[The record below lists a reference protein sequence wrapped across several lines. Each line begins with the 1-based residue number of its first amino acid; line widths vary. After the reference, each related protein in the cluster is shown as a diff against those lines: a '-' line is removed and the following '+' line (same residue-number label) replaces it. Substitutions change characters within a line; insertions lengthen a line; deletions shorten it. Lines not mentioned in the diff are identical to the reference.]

1 MANAID
7 QRLILIVER
16 IERLLEERRGISDGI
31 RDVYAEA
38 KAVGY
43 DAKAI
48 RALIQ
53 RRAMKPDDR
62 AQADLVLETYE
73 AAIGMGDH
81 PQAVPIAALRP
92 DAAALALDM
101 LTAEVVALED
111 EAQASAL
118 VEHVL
123 ALLDLRAEIALLRS
137 QEADRRRLAKGEGF
151 AVPQLQLVVR
161 WFEKVARHGLDAM
174 QLGEATFGLYRGT
187 VNAAR
192 AGEGGPVS
200 DDPKLGALFQPP
212 APPKAAGKKK
222 AIDATM
228 AWLNSEMGN

>member
-1 MANAID
+1 MID
-7 QRLILIVER
+7 QRLILLVQR
-16 IERLLEERRGISDGI
+16 IERLLEERRGISDDI

-62 AQADLVLETYE
+62 AEADMVLETYE
-73 AAIGMGDH
+73 AAIGMGGDERT
-81 PQAVPIAALRP
+81 PSIEDLRP
-92 DAAALALDM
+92 DAAALAVSL

-111 EAQASAL
+111 EGQASAL

-123 ALLDLRAEIALLRS
+123 FLLDLRAEIALLRS

-161 WFEKVARHGLDAM
+161 WFEKVAKNGLAAM

-187 VNAAR
+187 VEAAR
-192 AGEGGPVS
+192 AGQSGPVT
-200 DDPKLGALFQPP
+200 DDGKLAALFQPP
-212 APPKAAGKKK
+212 APKAAGRKK

-228 AWLNSEMGN
+228 AWLNSGMGN